1 MSGFIKN
8 FSYTFISNIV
18 SFLISAIVTFVVPK
32 QLGVESYGYFQLY
45 LFYITYTNCLH
56 FGWAD
61 GVFLR
66 YGGEYY
72 ENLDCNKFSGQFWLY
87 VAFETVISALILGAS
102 LAFVVPVDKM
112 HVVSLTGVSVLFA
125 LPKIFLGYI
134 LQATNRIKEYSTLVI
149 TEKLIYGA
157 LVVLLVLL
165 HNTRYELIIFAD
177 LAGKIFSLIL
187 SVYYCRSIVKP
198 RFIEISKI
206 LMEAKLNIS
215 VGVNLLFSYVAS
227 TLIIGSVRL
236 AIEKQWDVTTFG
248 KVSLTISIS
257 NLLMVFIRAV
267 ALVMFPMLRRTNSD
281 KLSGIYNTM
290 RTCLMIPLL
299 GMLVCYYPAKVI
311 LSAWLPQYA
320 DSLVYMAL
328 LFPMCVFESKM
339 SMLIETYMKT
349 LRKEKWLLL
358 VNVTTVSLSVVITL
372 ITTYWLHNLDL
383 AVASI
388 VFLLAFRCVFAELLL
403 STVLDVNVKTDIVLE
418 LALTIIFV
426 GASWFVGGIAG
437 LAIYAAAYL
446 VYLFIKRND
455 VAFVLNTALRM
466 VRRA

>member
-1 MSGFIKN
+1 MLKKIV
-8 FSYTFISNIV
+8 YTFGANFIA
-18 SFLISAIVTFVVPK
+18 LIASVFVTFVVPK
-32 QLGVESYGYFQLY
+32 SLSVEAYGYFQLY
-45 LFYITYTNCLH
+45 LFYVTYSVFLN

-61 GVFLR
+61 GIFLK

-72 ENLDCNKFSGQFWLY
+72 DNLRKSELSGQILLY
-87 VAFETVISALILGAS
+87 NIFELIISLIIVFGAFAYQGDYNKRIIIIC
-102 LAFVVPVDKM
+102 
-112 HVVSLTGVSVLFA
+112 TGVSVILV
-125 LPKIFLGYI
+125 LPRILLQYI
-134 LQATNRIKEYSTLVI
+134 LQSTNRIKEYATLTIVEKIGYVI
-149 TEKLIYGA
+149 CVAAAIAFGTDQY
-157 LVVLLVLL
+157 
-165 HNTRYELIIFAD
+165 IFFIVAD
-177 LAGKIFSLIL
+177 QIGKICSLVCSAYHCRDLLKAKPDSIDIAFEEAMKNISIGIKLVFANIAGMFIIGIIRL
-187 SVYYCRSIVKP
+187 SV
-198 RFIEISKI
+198 
-206 LMEAKLNIS
+206 EAK
-215 VGVNLLFSYVAS
+215 
-227 TLIIGSVRL
+227 
-236 AIEKQWDVTTFG
+236 WDVVIFG
-248 KVSLTISIS
+248 KISLTISIS

-267 ALVMFPMLRRTNSD
+267 SLVMFPALRRTATS
-281 KLSGIYNTM
+281 KISEIYVLM
-290 RTCLMIPLL
+290 RTGLMIPLL
-299 GMLVCYYPAKVI
+299 GMLIFYYPAKVI

-418 LALTIIFV
+418 LALTIVFV

-437 LAIYAAAYL
+437 LAIYAVAYL

>member
-1 MSGFIKN
+1 MIKN
-8 FSYTFISNIV
+8 IFHVFVSNGIG
-18 SFLISAIVTFVVPK
+18 FLISALVTFVAPK
-32 QLGVESYGYFQLY
+32 VLGVSSYGYFQLY
-45 LFYITYTNCLH
+45 IFYTSYITCLH

-61 GVFLR
+61 GLFLKL
-66 YGGEYY
+66 GGSYY
-72 ENLDCNKFSGQFWLY
+72 DKLDKNALRKQVWLY
-87 VAFETVISALILGAS
+87 NLWSGLLSVILFSVVLCMNNEFGKEVVLLFSCVNLLITL
-102 LAFVVPVDKM
+102 PR
-112 HVVSLTGVSVLFA
+112 TLFQ
-125 LPKIFLGYI
+125 II
-134 LQATNRIKEYSTLVI
+134 LQSTNRIREYATLLML
-149 TEKLIYGA
+149 EKIVYLAGAVLCFVARGSFVWLI
-157 LVVLLVLL
+157 L
-165 HNTRYELIIFAD
+165 AD
-177 LAGKIFSLIL
+177 LAGKGVSCIYSF
-187 SVYYCRSIVKP
+187 VQCRDLLVLLPKDLQGA
-198 RFIEISKI
+198 FGEI
-206 LMEAKLNIS
+206 ADNIK
-215 VGVNLLFSYVAS
+215 VGVKLTISNFSS
-227 TLIIGSVRL
+227 MLINGVVRFS
-236 AIEKQWDVTTFG
+236 IEKTWDVETFG
-248 KVSLTISIS
+248 RVSLTMSVS
-257 NLLMVFIRAV
+257 NLLMLFIRAV
-267 ALVMFPMLRRTNSD
+267 ALTMFPILRRTEEEQ
-281 KLSGIYNTM
+281 LSEIYTTM
-290 RTCLMIPLL
+290 RTCLMVPLL
-299 GMLVCYYPAKVI
+299 GMLVFYYPARVI

-418 LALTIIFV
+418 LALTIIFI

-437 LAIYAAAYL
+437 LAIYAVAYL
-446 VYLFIKRND
+446 IYLFIKRND

>member
-1 MSGFIKN
+1 MIKN
-8 FSYTFISNIV
+8 IFHVFVSNGIG
-18 SFLISAIVTFVVPK
+18 FLISALVTFVAPK
-32 QLGVESYGYFQLY
+32 VLGVSSYGYFQLY
-45 LFYITYTNCLH
+45 IFYTSYITCLH

-61 GVFLR
+61 GLFLKL
-66 YGGEYY
+66 GGSYY
-72 ENLDCNKFSGQFWLY
+72 DKLDKNALRKQVWLY
-87 VAFETVISALILGAS
+87 NLWSGLLSVILFSVVLCMNNEFGKEVVLLFSCVNLLITL
-102 LAFVVPVDKM
+102 PR
-112 HVVSLTGVSVLFA
+112 TLFQ
-125 LPKIFLGYI
+125 II
-134 LQATNRIKEYSTLVI
+134 LQSTNRIREYATLLML
-149 TEKLIYGA
+149 EKIVYLAGAVLCFVARGSFVWLI
-157 LVVLLVLL
+157 L
-165 HNTRYELIIFAD
+165 AD
-177 LAGKIFSLIL
+177 LAGKGVSCIYSF
-187 SVYYCRSIVKP
+187 VQCRDLLVLLPKDLQGA
-198 RFIEISKI
+198 FGEI
-206 LMEAKLNIS
+206 ADNIK
-215 VGVNLLFSYVAS
+215 VGVKLTISNFSS
-227 TLIIGSVRL
+227 MLINGVVRFS
-236 AIEKQWDVTTFG
+236 IEKTWDVETFG
-248 KVSLTISIS
+248 RVSLTMSVS
-257 NLLMVFIRAV
+257 NLLMLFIRAV
-267 ALVMFPMLRRTNSD
+267 ALTMFPILRRTEEEQ
-281 KLSGIYNTM
+281 LSEIYTTM
-290 RTCLMIPLL
+290 RTCLMVPLL
-299 GMLVCYYPAKVI
+299 GMLVFYYPARVI

-349 LRKEKWLLL
+349 LRKEKWLLM

-418 LALTIIFV
+418 LALTIIFI

-437 LAIYAAAYL
+437 LAIYAVAYL